1 MKILF
6 WILTLFTLLHA
17 NEAIINN
24 DPYKN
29 IHYFTL
35 NNGMQVYLL
44 NDDKTENTQIK
55 LTVNLGYAIE
65 DDDNY
70 GLAHLVE
77 HMVFRDQRIPYH
89 DYLDYIKEEGATYVN
104 GYTRRYETGYLAT
117 IKNEKA
123 YWVVETFAQMLFDK
137 NVTSQDLQ
145 IEKGAL
151 QTEIGESHWYYK
163 PMWAMKTFFEKI
175 TAPSENF
182 YLDVFQV
189 PKEKDLPP
197 RYFAQENNTKFTLNE
212 VMQRYNDYY
221 YPANMKLFVV
231 GNFDIDKME
240 QIIKNTYGKVE
251 KKGTLSVKEP
261 KLKAIRPNKPYERFF
276 EGTDGSM
283 AYLGTLYLLDDYRTY
298 LILNAYTENLSQRL
312 QQKMRNQYGKTYSVN
327 NYMFS
332 YKNAGVAAITFD
344 ALHNEFDNN
353 MKMVK
358 EMMKADLQH
367 LDDKTIHKALK
378 SYEEQYFNATEH
390 DNDTLM
396 ELLQT
401 DKYLREDHN
410 ITKQSAYDIF
420 KTITPEVFKDT
431 IKKTFT
437 LQNNY
442 SVIHRDY
449 YFFSLEMLTLSL
461 LTFGL
466 FIFFYIRL
474 YKFELKK
481 LHLFYTHR
489 DVLLTRRVSSRF
501 TGFVLFVITFIIS
514 NILWSW
520 IKYLTFKLIMGDP
533 FYLFTIDVPYSYI
546 VTILDPLLFMV
557 LFFFIYR
564 TLWRYYARIDV
575 IDRGIVAIG
584 NHVTFIPKE
593 KIVSFEVT
601 PWEWRY
607 RKKTIGTALRF
618 WKPLLKV
625 SMQEDKVYY
634 LRAAEA
640 SHLKE
645 DLEKVLFSN

>member
-1 MKILF
+1 MKILL
-6 WILTLFTLLHA
+6 WILTLFTLLQA
-17 NEAIINN
+17 NEVSMTD

-35 NNGMQVYLL
+35 KNGMQVYLL

-65 DDDNY
+65 DKDTY

-77 HMVFRDQRIPYH
+77 HLVFRDQRIPYH

-123 YWVVETFAQMLFDK
+123 YWVVETFAKMLFDK
-137 NVTSQDLQ
+137 NVTAQDLA

-163 PMWAMKTFFEKI
+163 PLWAMKVFFENI
-175 TAPSENF
+175 AAPSENF
-182 YLDVFQV
+182 YQDVFHI
-189 PKEKDLPP
+189 PKEKELPA
-197 RYFAQENNTKFTLNE
+197 RYFAQENNTRFTLAE
-212 VMQRYNDYY
+212 VMKRYKDYY

-231 GNFDIDKME
+231 GDFDITKME
-240 QIIKNTYGKVE
+240 QTIKESYGKIE
-251 KKGTLSVKEP
+251 KTGTLLVKEP
-261 KLKAIRPNKPYERFF
+261 KVKAISPKKPYERYY
-276 EGTDGSM
+276 EGTDGSV
-283 AYLGTLYLLDDYRTY
+283 AYLGALYLLDEYRTY
-298 LILNAYTENLSQRL
+298 LVLNAYTENLSQRL

-332 YKNAGVAAITFD
+332 YKNAGVAAVTFD
-344 ALHNEFDNN
+344 ALHDEFDNN
-353 MKMVK
+353 MKMAK
-358 EMMKADLQH
+358 EMMKEDLLH
-367 LDDKTIHKALK
+367 LDDETINKALK
-378 SYEEQYFNATEH
+378 SYEEQYFHATEH

-396 ELLQT
+396 GLLQT
-401 DKYLREDHN
+401 NKYLREDHN
-410 ITKQSAYDIF
+410 ITKESAYDIF
-420 KTITPEVFKDT
+420 KTITPEIFRT
-431 IKKTFT
+431 SIKKTFT
-437 LQNNY
+437 PENDY
-442 SVIHRDY
+442 RVIHRDY
-449 YFFSLEMLTLSL
+449 YFFSLEMMVISL

-466 FIFFYIRL
+466 FLFFYIRL

-481 LHLFYTHR
+481 RHLLYTHR

-501 TGFVLFVITFIIS
+501 TGFLLFLLTFIIS
-514 NILWSW
+514 TILWNW
-520 IKYLTFKLIMGDP
+520 MKYLTFKLITGDP

-546 VTILDPLLFMV
+546 VTLLDPLLFMV
-557 LFFFIYR
+557 VFFFIYR

-584 NHVTFIPKE
+584 NHVTFMPKE
-593 KIVSFEVT
+593 KIETLEVT
-601 PWEWRY
+601 PWQIRY
-607 RKKTIGTALRF
+607 FKQTIGTAIRF

-625 SMQEDKVYY
+625 TMEDGTVYY
-634 LRAAEA
+634 IRAVEA

-645 DLEKVLFSN
+645 DIEKVLFST